1 MMKKLICTIL
11 AALMALGTFA
21 QGGIF
26 TVKGTFDWKKDSVNF
41 VITSAKQNSVVPPI
55 KKKRAITGEMIEVSF
70 NLKEAS
76 MLYVIFS
83 ENGRQSRLKKIP
95 AVPGETL
102 ELYRDENNV
111 TRKRGSQFYVD
122 YDEAEQCIEA
132 PLTRITDLMTEMYK
146 GFTMETTAE
155 EMQKVYEEKYAA
167 SYEANY
173 DEFKDAL
180 MDYVKAHPDRDAS
193 AAIIATIAIANSD
206 TQTEDIEAAA
216 ALLTERARQSSAAGL
231 YKFILEPAKKKRAE
245 QERRSA
251 LVGEMAPDFTLMDIN
266 GNPLTLSSLRGKW
279 VIIDFWGSWCGWCIK
294 GMPQMMEYYAKY
306 QDKLEILGVDCY
318 DTDEKWKD
326 AVAKN
331 ELPWLHVY
339 CDDKKGDN
347 PMKLYLVKSFPTKV
361 VVDPEGKVAKILSG
375 EDPAFYDFLDEVLK

>member
-1 MMKKLICTIL
+1 MKKLILTLL
-11 AALMALGTFA
+11 AGMMALGTMA
-21 QGGIF
+21 QSGIF
-26 TVKGTFDWKKDSVNF
+26 TVKGTFDWKKDSVSF
-41 VITSAKQNSVVPPI
+41 VILSAKQNSYSPPI
-55 KKKRAITGEMIEVSF
+55 TKKRAITGNMIEVSF
-70 NLKEAS
+70 NLNEPM
-76 MLYVIFS
+76 MLYVVFS

-95 AVPGETL
+95 AIPGETL
-102 ELYRDENNV
+102 EIYRDAENK

-122 YDEAEQCIEA
+122 YEEAEQCIEA

-206 TQTEDIEAAA
+206 TQTEHIEAAA
-216 ALLTERARQSSAAGL
+216 ALLTDRVQRSSVARL
-231 YKFILEPAKKKRAE
+231 YKNILEPAKKKRAE
-245 QERRSA
+245 DDRQAA
-251 LVGEMAPDFTLMDIN
+251 LVGSMAPDFTLMDIN

-294 GMPQMMEYYAKY
+294 GMPQMKEYYAKY
-306 QDKLEILGVDCY
+306 QDRLEILGVDCH
-318 DTDEKWKD
+318 DTDERWKD